1 MCSRAGYLSTV
12 AVPCIGCNSLII
24 AIQKVSRPDS
34 VEEEEED
41 IVEDSVGIVVVFGE
55 RGVHAYGVCILDSSK
70 RRCVEVG
77 ALSRGDSV
85 GNQLVLRGS
94 IHVYG
99 VCIINSSKRR

>member
-1 MCSRAGYLSTV
+1 M
-12 AVPCIGCNSLII
+12 
-24 AIQKVSRPDS
+24 
-34 VEEEEED
+34 
-41 IVEDSVGIVVVFGE
+41 EDSVGIVVVCGE

-99 VCIINSSKRR
+99 VCIIDSFKRRCDRDKHTDTNVLSTNTTISLAFPSAISSSNPKQT